1 MMAEMKKV
9 IVIALAA
16 LGGYL
21 VYRMLSSEYRAPDP
35 S

>member
-1 MMAEMKKV
+1 MIAQMKKL

-21 VYRMLSSEYRAPDP
+21 VYRMLNSEYRAPRA